1 MAKTGSSD
9 FQRVIESIETLPF
22 DDQVLLVEIIRR
34 RVIEH
39 RRADLIAEVAEAREA
54 YQLGDVR
61 RGTVED
67 LLRELDCAGR

>member
-1 MAKTGSSD
+1 MAETGSSD

-22 DDQVLLVEIIRR
+22 DEQMLLVEIIRR

-67 LLRELDCAGR
+67 LLNELDS